1 MSKSIY
7 NEAYR
12 SLVEA
17 LKSARREAGV
27 TQQDVAEVLNK
38 PQSYV
43 AKVEGCERRL
53 DVIELIEFA
62 ACIHWN
68 PIPYLQVLYSDAE
81 GRSDNTTSVSRGKT

>member
-17 LKSARREAGV
+17 LKAARKEAGA
-27 TQQDVAEVLNK
+27 TQQDVAKSLNK

-43 AKVEGCERRL
+43 AKVEGFERRL

-62 ACIHWN
+62 ACIRWN
-68 PIPYLQVLYSDAE
+68 PLPYLQSLYDDAE
-81 GRSDNTTSVSRGKT
+81 GRSNNRTETSQG